1 MSETRR
7 RGGYLIPLMLMI
19 GVAVAVTN
27 VFPFR
32 QIIAQNREVEHAR
45 TELVTLQQA
54 NASLEREV
62 EALRSPSEIER
73 IARQDFGYV
82 RPGDT
87 SYVIVE
93 PVRRPGTV
101 VSAEAESPPVES
113 GGVFEGIWDWLTGRD
128 LVADG

>member
-1 MSETRR
+1 MTETRR
-7 RGGYLIPLMLMI
+7 RGGYLVPLMLVI
-19 GVAVAVTN
+19 GVAVVVTN

-32 QIIAQNREVEHAR
+32 QIIAQNRQVEQAR
-45 TELVTLQQA
+45 TELATLQDE
-54 NASLEREV
+54 NAALEREV

-101 VSAEAESPPVES
+101 VESAPQPQVES
-113 GGVFEGIWDWLTGRD
+113 GGVFDAIWDWLTGRD